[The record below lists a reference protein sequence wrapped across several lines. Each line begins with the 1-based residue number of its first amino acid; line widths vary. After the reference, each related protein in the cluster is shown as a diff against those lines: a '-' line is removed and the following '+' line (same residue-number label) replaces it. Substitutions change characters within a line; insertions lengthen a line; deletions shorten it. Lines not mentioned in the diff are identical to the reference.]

1 MAVADHTV
9 VGPWHEFDNCPESA
23 TISAEHAAK
32 GGQSYGDQGA
42 LMPILS
48 ALIAGYTSD

>member
-9 VGPWHEFDNCPESA
+9 VGPWHKFDNCPESA